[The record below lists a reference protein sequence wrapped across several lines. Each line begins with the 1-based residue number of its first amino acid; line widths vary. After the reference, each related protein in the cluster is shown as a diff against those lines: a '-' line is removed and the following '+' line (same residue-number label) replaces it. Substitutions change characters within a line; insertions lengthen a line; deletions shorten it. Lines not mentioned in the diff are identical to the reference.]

1 MFVAAVVGLA
11 LLTPPT
17 GGPGAREATLRNAV
31 ARRIGPRRDPRPG
44 DPDHHLRLIVDFPQE
59 HSLSGVSAGGSMVAQ
74 HLVAYSDVVTGGAI
88 IAGSAYGCGSLG
100 PDYDN
105 TCNCENAPAV
115 SNPQK
120 WLRSSTSTLR
130 PPPTPPR
137 APSGRSSS

>member
-1 MFVAAVVGLA
+1 MLAAAVTVVGLA

-44 DPDHHLRLIVDFPQE
+44 GPGHHHPQLVVRDGVKPAFPLK

-100 PDYDN
+100 PDFDN
-105 TCNCENAPAV
+105 TCNCENVLAE
-115 SNPQK
+115 
-120 WLRSSTSTLR
+120 
-130 PPPTPPR
+130 
-137 APSGRSSS
+137 